1 MADYLRSLRTLGPF
15 NVEDVDDDILG
26 DVVYSQEAPIIVKQ
40 TVNDETKFAVIAKDR
55 ELRIVCA
62 GCFKRNM
69 SLADDSRCKKVCSFV
84 KHWDRKNGDRCQ
96 KCKNVGDQAV
106 EAKAENSDMVTMD
119 FTNTNGTTVEAMETS
134 DLIAELKRRDEQHQ
148 KG

>member
-62 GCFKRNM
+62 L
-69 SLADDSRCKKVCSFV
+69 SLI
-84 KHWDRKNGDRCQ
+84 H
-96 KCKNVGDQAV
+96 
-106 EAKAENSDMVTMD
+106 
-119 FTNTNGTTVEAMETS
+119 
-134 DLIAELKRRDEQHQ
+134 I
-148 KG
+148 